1 MIIERMRAT
10 FGKLD
15 DRELTLQPGLNVV
28 TGDNETGKSTWLA
41 FLLAMLYGV
50 DTRERSGRNRLPDK
64 QKFLPWSGK
73 PMAGSMELRAD
84 DGRRVT
90 LERSSET
97 GPLADFQA
105 WDTDS
110 GSPREDLTGR
120 SCGRQLLG
128 VEAAVYVRSGY
139 LRQQRIA
146 VSADPR
152 LEKRLSGLVSGGSED
167 YSYSEADEALK
178 KLQTALRH
186 NQSGALPKAEA
197 AREALREK
205 LARAEEHQGR
215 LAKLEAELHEL
226 NRQRNEAREALA
238 CLDALERRE
247 RDQKLR
253 ELEAQLA
260 AAREDR
266 EGWQAV
272 CDGQPPE
279 AELLELESQL
289 QQLQSELQKAAL
301 EEGLAVGELE
311 LPPPDPIF
319 GRMDARQAHDKA
331 AADATLVREA
341 LAEEPPLWKQK
352 SLWLIL
358 MVAGLALSLTGA
370 LLPLLIPGVVGAV
383 VALVGLAGWLRLRIG
398 WLGEENDYLA
408 RQDEAREILD
418 QYGAEDAKGVVLRGI
433 RYINQLDEHENAP
446 DGGVSRRRL
455 EELADRRAGIF
466 ARLDALIPGCGS
478 PEKAAAL
485 FQETA
490 KSRQA
495 LAQAK
500 LLEEQRLQQLTE
512 LRAALGP
519 AAAEP
524 PAPERYADRDRE
536 TETQRLRE
544 LDARLEAL
552 SSQAD
557 QLKGALGQM
566 GDPLALHGEL
576 ETLNGDIR
584 RMETRYSA
592 LHLARQAL
600 READEKLRARFAP
613 LLCEKAGVL
622 LAQLTEGRYD
632 GLRLDRDM
640 NVTVHPAD
648 SPVYRSLSYLSGGAV
663 DQLYLALRLALCE
676 LLLPN
681 APIILDDALVYFDDT
696 RASLALKTLR
706 ELGKTRQILIFSCQ
720 SREKRLLD
728 ELANHRSDAADRQAA
743 AARE

>member
-247 RDQKLR
+247 REQKLR

-272 CDGQPPE
+272 CDGQPPRRSCWSWSPSCSSSR
-279 AELLELESQL
+279 AS
-289 QQLQSELQKAAL
+289 SKR
-301 EEGLAVGELE
+301 
-311 LPPPDPIF
+311 PP
-319 GRMDARQAHDKA
+319 
-331 AADATLVREA
+331 
-341 LAEEPPLWKQK
+341 
-352 SLWLIL
+352 
-358 MVAGLALSLTGA
+358 
-370 LLPLLIPGVVGAV
+370 
-383 VALVGLAGWLRLRIG
+383 
-398 WLGEENDYLA
+398 
-408 RQDEAREILD
+408 
-418 QYGAEDAKGVVLRGI
+418 
-433 RYINQLDEHENAP
+433 
-446 DGGVSRRRL
+446 SRRAWPWASWSCRPRTRSS
-455 EELADRRAGIF
+455 DGWTP
-466 ARLDALIPGCGS
+466 ARPTTRPPRTPPWSGRPWPRNRPCGS
-478 PEKAAAL
+478 KNP
-485 FQETA
+485 
-490 KSRQA
+490 
-495 LAQAK
+495 
-500 LLEEQRLQQLTE
+500 
-512 LRAALGP
+512 
-519 AAAEP
+519 
-524 PAPERYADRDRE
+524 
-536 TETQRLRE
+536 
-544 LDARLEAL
+544 
-552 SSQAD
+552 
-557 QLKGALGQM
+557 
-566 GDPLALHGEL
+566 
-576 ETLNGDIR
+576 
-584 RMETRYSA
+584 
-592 LHLARQAL
+592 
-600 READEKLRARFAP
+600 
-613 LLCEKAGVL
+613 
-622 LAQLTEGRYD
+622 
-632 GLRLDRDM
+632 
-640 NVTVHPAD
+640 
-648 SPVYRSLSYLSGGAV
+648 SG
-663 DQLYLALRLALCE
+663 
-676 LLLPN
+676 
-681 APIILDDALVYFDDT
+681 
-696 RASLALKTLR
+696 
-706 ELGKTRQILIFSCQ
+706 
-720 SREKRLLD
+720 
-728 ELANHRSDAADRQAA
+728 
-743 AARE
+743 

>member
-1 MIIERMRAT
+1 MIIKRMRAT
-10 FGKLD
+10 FGQLE
-15 DRELTLQPGLNVV
+15 DRELELQPGLNLI

-50 DTRERSGRNRLPDK
+50 DTRERGGRNRLPDK

-73 PMAGSMELRAD
+73 PMVGSMELTAD

-120 SCGRQLLG
+120 SCGKQLLG
-128 VEAAVYVRSGY
+128 VEAPVYVRSGY

-152 LEKRLSGLVSGGSED
+152 LEKRLSGLVTGGSED
-167 YSYSEADEALK
+167 YSYSEADEQLK

-197 AREALREK
+197 ARQELQEK
-205 LARAEEHQGR
+205 LARAEEQQGR
-215 LAKLEAELHEL
+215 LVELEAQLHDL
-226 NRQRNEAREALA
+226 NRQRDESRRALA

-247 RDQKLR
+247 RQKKLT

-260 AAREDR
+260 EAREDR

-279 AELLELESQL
+279 AELQELESQL

-301 EEGLAVGELE
+301 EEGLAVGELT

-319 GRMDARQAHDKA
+319 GRMNAREAHDKA

-341 LAEEPPLWKQK
+341 LAETPPLWGRKP
-352 SLWLIL
+352 LWLIL
-358 MVAGLALSLTGA
+358 MLAGLALALAGA
-370 LLPLLIPGVVGAV
+370 LIPLLIPGVLGLVIALAG
-383 VALVGLAGWLRLRIG
+383 LVGWLWLRVGWLR
-398 WLGEENDYLA
+398 EDNAYLS
-408 RQDEAREILD
+408 RQDEAREVLD
-418 QYGAEDAKGVVLRGI
+418 QYGAEDAKGIVLRGI
-433 RYINQLDEHENAP
+433 RYINQLDEHESAA
-446 DGGVSRRRL
+446 DGGVSRKRL
-455 EELADRRAGIF
+455 EELADRRSAIF
-466 ARLDALIPGCGS
+466 ARLEALIPGCGT

-485 FQETA
+485 FQESA

-519 AAAEP
+519 AAEEP
-524 PAPERYADRDRE
+524 PEPERFAGLDRE
-536 TETQRLRE
+536 TEAQKLRE
-544 LDARLEAL
+544 LEAKLEAA

-566 GDPLALHGEL
+566 GDPMALHGEL
-576 ETLNGDIR
+576 EAMNGEIR
-584 RMETRYSA
+584 RMEARYSA

-600 READEKLRARFAP
+600 QEADENLRSRFAP

-676 LLLPN
+676 LLLPK

-696 RASLALKTLR
+696 RASLALKTLQ

-720 SREKRLLD
+720 SREQRLLD
-728 ELANHRSDAADRQAA
+728 ALAAAEKAPASAQAADGT
-743 AARE
+743 E

>member
-1 MIIERMRAT
+1 M
-10 FGKLD
+10 KL
-15 DRELTLQPGLNVV
+15 LVCKACVLHVCLQVNTL
-28 TGDNETGKSTWLA
+28 A
-41 FLLAMLYGV
+41 
-50 DTRERSGRNRLPDK
+50 
-64 QKFLPWSGK
+64 
-73 PMAGSMELRAD
+73 
-84 DGRRVT
+84 
-90 LERSSET
+90 
-97 GPLADFQA
+97 
-105 WDTDS
+105 
-110 GSPREDLTGR
+110 
-120 SCGRQLLG
+120 
-128 VEAAVYVRSGY
+128 
-139 LRQQRIA
+139 
-146 VSADPR
+146 
-152 LEKRLSGLVSGGSED
+152 
-167 YSYSEADEALK
+167 
-178 KLQTALRH
+178 
-186 NQSGALPKAEA
+186 
-197 AREALREK
+197 
-205 LARAEEHQGR
+205 
-215 LAKLEAELHEL
+215 
-226 NRQRNEAREALA
+226 
-238 CLDALERRE
+238 
-247 RDQKLR
+247 
-253 ELEAQLA
+253 
-260 AAREDR
+260 
-266 EGWQAV
+266 
-272 CDGQPPE
+272 PE
-279 AELLELESQL
+279 SHLELVYKVVYL
-289 QQLQSELQKAAL
+289 
-301 EEGLAVGELE
+301 
-311 LPPPDPIF
+311 IF
-319 GRMDARQAHDKA
+319 IH
-331 AADATLVREA
+331 
-341 LAEEPPLWKQK
+341 
-352 SLWLIL
+352 SLRNL
-358 MVAGLALSLTGA
+358 
-370 LLPLLIPGVVGAV
+370 
-383 VALVGLAGWLRLRIG
+383 
-398 WLGEENDYLA
+398 
-408 RQDEAREILD
+408 
-418 QYGAEDAKGVVLRGI
+418 
-433 RYINQLDEHENAP
+433 
-446 DGGVSRRRL
+446 
-455 EELADRRAGIF
+455 
-466 ARLDALIPGCGS
+466 C
-478 PEKAAAL
+478 
-485 FQETA
+485 
-490 KSRQA
+490 
-495 LAQAK
+495 
-500 LLEEQRLQQLTE
+500 LQQLTE